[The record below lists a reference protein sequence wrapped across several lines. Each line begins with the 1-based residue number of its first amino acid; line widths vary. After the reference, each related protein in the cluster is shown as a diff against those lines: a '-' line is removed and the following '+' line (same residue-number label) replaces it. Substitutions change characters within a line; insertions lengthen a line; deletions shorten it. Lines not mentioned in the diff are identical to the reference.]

1 MAMEKAQDVA
11 VVEVRSS
18 LDEAWQA
25 FLDRAAG
32 PGDRYDQIRALG
44 GMARARER
52 WRREDRTEVES

>member
-1 MAMEKAQDVA
+1 MAMDKAQDVA
-11 VVEVRSS
+11 VAEVRS

-44 GMARARER
+44 GMARAWQK
-52 WRREDRTEVES
+52 WRRDRAAVEG

>member
-1 MAMEKAQDVA
+1 MDKTTQ
-11 VVEVRSS
+11 EVPTLHAGHGS

-44 GMARARER
+44 GMAKARER
-52 WRREDRTEVES
+52 WRREMTAS